1 MAIVKIKSGLNYGK
15 EITGEFELA
24 AAYKESKSSSRDG
37 WIWIDINGKTTKL
50 HINRNDFEVES
61 TGSDSLTDED
71 LRTEICSRFSVME
84 TLVDGVVNGAIKAM
98 ILSGAPGIGKTFTV
112 DEKLIAAQKA
122 GKVRFNMLTGS
133 CTPIGL
139 YLSLWNNSNPGDV
152 LVLDDIDSIFNDQ
165 ESLNLLKGALDTGR
179 TRTISWMAASSFL
192 RENDIPNSFEF
203 NGTVIFISNLNFD
216 SMIERATKL
225 SPHFAALVSRC
236 VYLDLGIHSN
246 REIMIRIKHVVE
258 NTTIMQN
265 LGISGDYTE
274 QILEWIEENSDQLR
288 TLSIRTILQLA
299 MFIRTQPKMWKEIA
313 KATMIAR

>member
-1 MAIVKIKSGLNYGK
+1 MSTVKIKSGLNYGK
-15 EITGEFELA
+15 EISGEFEMVSP
-24 AAYKESKSSSRDG
+24 YKESKSSSRDG
-37 WIWIDINGKTTKL
+37 WIWVEIAGKTTKL
-50 HINRNDFEVES
+50 HINRDGFEAEP
-61 TGSDSLTDED
+61 TGADAMSDED
-71 LRTEICSRFSVME
+71 LRKEICSRFTVME
-84 TLVDGVVNGAIKAM
+84 TLVDGVVDGAIKAM
-98 ILSGAPGIGKTFTV
+98 ILSGAPGIGKTFCV

-122 GKVRFNMLTGS
+122 GRVRWHALTGS

-203 NGTVIFISNLNFD
+203 HGTVIFITNLNFD
-216 SMIERATKL
+216 EMIEKSTKL

-236 VYLDLGIHSN
+236 VYLDLGIHAN

-258 NTTIMQN
+258 NTDLMKN
-265 LGISGDYTE
+265 LNVNADFTA
-274 QILEWIEENSDQLR
+274 QILGWIDENSNQLR
-288 TLSIRTILQLA
+288 SLSIRTILQLA

>member
-1 MAIVKIKSGLNYGK
+1 MATVKIKSGLNYGK
-15 EITGEFELA
+15 EISGEFELVNP
-24 AAYKESKSSSRDG
+24 YKESKSSSRDG
-37 WIWIDINGKTTKL
+37 WIWIEIHGKTTKL
-50 HINRNDFEVES
+50 HINRNDFEVEA
-61 TGSDSLTDED
+61 TGIDTMTDAE
-71 LRTEICSRFSVME
+71 LSKEICSRFSVME
-84 TLVDGVVNGAIKAM
+84 TLVDGVVDGAIKAM

-112 DEKLIAAQKA
+112 DEKLVIAQKA
-122 GKVRFNMLTGS
+122 GKVRFSSLTGS

-139 YLSLWNNSNPGDV
+139 FLSLWNNSNPRDV

-179 TRTISWMAASSFL
+179 SRTISWMSASSFL

-216 SMIERATKL
+216 DMIERSSKL

-236 VYLDLGIHSN
+236 VYLDLGIHTN

-258 NTTIMQN
+258 NTNIMKN
-265 LGISGDYTE
+265 LHVNAEYTS
-274 QILEWIEENSDQLR
+274 QIMEWIEENNDKLR
-288 TLSIRTILQLA
+288 TLSIRTILQLG
-299 MFIRTQPKMWKEIA
+299 MFINTQPKMWKEIA